1 MVQELQAVLSKVET
15 LKEEEQRMIA
25 KLLEQEIAWENTLKE
40 SQDFLSNLA
49 DEALQMHNNGKT
61 IQSDW

>member
-40 SQDFLSNLA
+40 SHDFLSNLA
-49 DEALQMHNNGKT
+49 DEALQMHKTGKT
-61 IQSDW
+61 IQTDW